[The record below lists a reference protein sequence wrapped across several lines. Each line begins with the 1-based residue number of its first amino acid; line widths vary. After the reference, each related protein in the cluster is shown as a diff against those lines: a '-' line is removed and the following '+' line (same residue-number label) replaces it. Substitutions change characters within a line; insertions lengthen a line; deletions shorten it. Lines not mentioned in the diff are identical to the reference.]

1 MPDGGVVEVD
11 VEEDVAVEAIDT
23 EEAEE
28 AKEEEAITS
37 QITPE
42 AYFSREKRRKWADT
56 CSRHTQSR
64 GNEDSSRIRWTH
76 SKYIRPRYIKRTP
89 DT

>member
-28 AKEEEAITS
+28 AKEEEDITN
-37 QITPE
+37 QVTPD
-42 AYFSREKRRKWADT
+42 AYFSREKRRKWGDT

-64 GNEDSSRIRWTH
+64 GNGDSSGTRWTH
-76 SKYIRPRYIKRTP
+76 
-89 DT
+89 